1 MMKSHGIAAIAFALV
16 LALGIAGVAGAQARE
31 RERGTIATTG
41 DITELDAAK
50 RSITIKDSNDESA
63 TFVVEENATILKGST
78 EIKLEDLKVGWNVT
92 AAGNELR
99 ETKALTYIKVMKAP
113 DAE

>member
-1 MMKSHGIAAIAFALV
+1 MKTHRIAAIAFSLV
-16 LALGIAGVAGAQARE
+16 LALGISAVAGAQARE

-41 DITELDAAK
+41 DITALDAAK

-63 TFVVEENATILKGST
+63 TFVVEENATVMKGGAD
-78 EIKLEDLKVGWNVT
+78 IKLEDLKLGWNVT

-99 ETKALTYIKVMKAP
+99 DVKSLTYIKVMKAP